1 MSVTVRAGRP
11 DSPEGTAL
19 LRASQAYL
27 ASLYSAEHCH
37 YLSIE
42 ALCAPHIRFF
52 IAEDESRA
60 CGCAALAVM
69 GDYGEVKS
77 MFVDPDARGAGTGA
91 ALMARPRICLFDEP
105 SLGLAPKIVAS
116 VFETL
121 AQIKAMGMTIL
132 LVEQNSMMAL
142 NLADRA
148 YLFEAGKIVMEGPA
162 KELKS
167 HPEVMRAYLG
177 H

>member
-11 DSPEGTAL
+11 DSPEATAL

-27 ASLYSAEHCH
+27 AALYPAEDNH

-52 IAEDESRA
+52 IAEAEGRA

-69 GDYGEVKS
+69 GEYGEVKS

-91 ALMARPRICLFDEP
+91 ALMARLEAEARA
-105 SLGLAPKIVAS
+105 LGLAALRLETGDDLYPAHRLYRRHGFTDCGPFGDYAEGPHS
-116 VFETL
+116 VF
-121 AQIKAMGMTIL
+121 
-132 LVEQNSMMAL
+132 
-142 NLADRA
+142 
-148 YLFEAGKIVMEGPA
+148 ME
-162 KELKS
+162 KRLD
-167 HPEVMRAYLG
+167 
-177 H
+177 

>member
-27 ASLYSAEHCH
+27 AALYPAEHNH

-42 ALCAPHIRFF
+42 ALCAPHVRFF
-52 IAEDESRA
+52 VAEDRGRA

-77 MFVDPDARGAGTGA
+77 MFVDPDVRGAGAGA
-91 ALMARPRICLFDEP
+91 ALMARLEAEARG
-105 SLGLAPKIVAS
+105 LGLAALKLETGDDLYPAHRLYCRHGFSVCGPFGDYAEGPHS
-116 VFETL
+116 VF
-121 AQIKAMGMTIL
+121 
-132 LVEQNSMMAL
+132 
-142 NLADRA
+142 
-148 YLFEAGKIVMEGPA
+148 ME
-162 KELKS
+162 K
-167 HPEVMRAYLG
+167 RLG
-177 H
+177 

>member
-27 ASLYSAEHCH
+27 ASLYPAEHNH

-52 IAEDESRA
+52 VAEDAGRA

-69 GDYGEVKS
+69 GEYGEVKS
-77 MFVDPDARGAGTGA
+77 MFVDPAARGAGAGA
-91 ALMARPRICLFDEP
+91 ALMARLEAEARG
-105 SLGLAPKIVAS
+105 LGLAALKLETGDDLYPAHRLYRRHGFTECGPFGDYAEGPHS
-116 VFETL
+116 VF
-121 AQIKAMGMTIL
+121 
-132 LVEQNSMMAL
+132 
-142 NLADRA
+142 
-148 YLFEAGKIVMEGPA
+148 ME
-162 KELKS
+162 K
-167 HPEVMRAYLG
+167 RLG
-177 H
+177 